1 MEPEICPPE
10 VRRVEVFLLAVK
22 MFDMDTVLLSI
33 KLHLHE
39 KFRVVPVV
47 IIINEFLY
55 SNLQEFVIF
64 MYQYWYM

>member
-1 MEPEICPPE
+1 
-10 VRRVEVFLLAVK
+10 
-22 MFDMDTVLLSI
+22 MFDTDTVLLSI

-39 KFRVVPVV
+39 KFRVVV